1 MEYLS
6 MLYDGFG
13 SLLPFMAFLVIFVL
27 IIIAV
32 NLIGSLLKKVIDWTP
47 LGMVDNIAGAVLGV
61 LKWAIGISV
70 IFWVIGA
77 LQLEF
82 ITSAAEKSKILPV
95 TNSVLAYVADFIT
108 ALFLPLGVYRYTQD
122 VSGELFIVILI
133 VDNFDSF
140 TYNLVDYFEQL
151 EQVVNVQRNTTAI
164 EQLIEMNCDALVLS
178 PGPGQPR
185 EAGKLMQIIDYFHNK
200 LPILGICLGHQAIAA
215 YFNAALSKA
224 IRPMHGKNIAY

>member
-1 MEYLS
+1 MPVLDIILIALFVVGAYHGYKKGLILEIISITAFILAIVGGFKLLHTGMEYLS

-108 ALFLPLGVYRYTQD
+108 ALFP
-122 VSGELFIVILI
+122 SIGEFIDTLRTYLE
-133 VDNFDSF
+133 NFS
-140 TYNLVDYFEQL
+140 
-151 EQVVNVQRNTTAI
+151 
-164 EQLIEMNCDALVLS
+164 S
-178 PGPGQPR
+178 
-185 EAGKLMQIIDYFHNK
+185 
-200 LPILGICLGHQAIAA
+200 
-215 YFNAALSKA
+215 
-224 IRPMHGKNIAY
+224 

>member
-1 MEYLS
+1 M
-6 MLYDGFG
+6 
-13 SLLPFMAFLVIFVL
+13 
-27 IIIAV
+27 
-32 NLIGSLLKKVIDWTP
+32 
-47 LGMVDNIAGAVLGV
+47 
-61 LKWAIGISV
+61 
-70 IFWVIGA
+70 
-77 LQLEF
+77 
-82 ITSAAEKSKILPV
+82 
-95 TNSVLAYVADFIT
+95 
-108 ALFLPLGVYRYTQD
+108 
-122 VSGELFIVILI
+122 ILI

-224 IRPMHGKNIAY
+224 IRPMHGKISHISLSEDPIFCNMPTHIDVVRYHSLVCSRLPKCLHSIAMTNDGENMAIRHERLPIYGLQFHPEALLTQYGLDILRNWINFVLKTTPAV